1 MFPPIPPTRRR
12 AFLAGVMATAAL
24 ALPAC
29 GAGTSS
35 AASAPSSAALNVS
48 ASHTLNLAFGADMQV
63 PDPDIF
69 YEIEGNAV
77 VTSVYEGL
85 VRYANGSTKIV
96 PALAQSWSVS
106 PDGTTYTF
114 HLRPGVTF
122 HDGTP
127 VNSQA
132 AAFSFARRT
141 GVNSAPAYMLA
152 NVVSTQT
159 PNPLT
164 FIVHLNQPVSAFMD
178 YLASPYGPKLVSPTT
193 VKAHES
199 GVTAANPNGDWAQQ
213 YLKTHDAGT
222 GPYRIT
228 QFVPGSH
235 YVLSAYSGY
244 WGTKPY
250 YTTININIVP
260 DVSVQQAELENG
272 QLSMILHGLPVNA
285 VESFQKNPNFEVQA
299 FPAQLKA
306 MLDVNP
312 NIGIFRSQAVR
323 SALRQAIDKSAIVSA
338 VYGNTL
344 ATVSTQVY
352 PVDEFPA
359 GMAMDNPT
367 YNPAALKKALAST
380 PGSRNIS
387 LAYSTDDPTN
397 QRLAEFIQTEL
408 DAEGL
413 NVQVHGV
420 PMGQVFDYASTP
432 ASQLPN
438 LLVWT
443 VNPDDSAPD
452 SWIRIFSNTTGAL
465 NEMHGSVPQADA
477 LMDAGLHSTNP
488 ATIQKDY
495 AQAGTLVANSG
506 EWISIADVKDVVV
519 SHAGVSGWYFQLPT
533 ADTVVLGDLAYTGTA
548 KP

>member
-1 MFPPIPPTRRR
+1 MFHSPLPNRRR
-12 AFLAGVMATAAL
+12 ALLAGVMATAAL
-24 ALPAC
+24 GATAC
-29 GAGTSS
+29 GGGTSTSS
-35 AASAPSSAALNVS
+35 AASPAALNVS

-63 PDPDIF
+63 PDPDVF

-77 VTSVYEGL
+77 VTSLYEGL
-85 VRYANGSTKIV
+85 VRYANGSTRIV
-96 PALAQSWSVS
+96 PALAQSWTVS

-127 VNSQA
+127 VDSQA

-152 NVVSTQT
+152 DVVSTQT
-159 PNPLT
+159 PDPLT
-164 FIVHLNQPVSAFMD
+164 FVVHLDHPVSAFMD
-178 YLASPYGPKLVSPTT
+178 YLASPYGPKMVSPTT
-193 VKAHES
+193 VKAHEV
-199 GVTAANPNGDWAQQ
+199 GVTAASPNGDWAQQ

-244 WGTKPY
+244 WGIKPY
-250 YTTININIVP
+250 YTTVNISIVP
-260 DVSVQQAELENG
+260 DISVQQAELQSG

-285 VESFQKNPNFEVQA
+285 VQSFQANKNFEVQA

-306 MLDVNP
+306 MLAVNP
-312 NIGIFRSQAVR
+312 HLGIFQSPAVR
-323 SALRQAIDKSAIVSA
+323 SALRQAINKAAIVAA

-344 ATVSTQVY
+344 ATVSTQAY
-352 PVDEFPA
+352 PVQEFPA
-359 GMAMDNPT
+359 GMAADNPT
-367 YNPAALKKALAST
+367 YDPAALKKALAAT

-397 QRLAEFIQTEL
+397 QRLAEFVQSEL

-420 PMGQVFDYASTP
+420 PLGQVFDFASTP
-432 ASQLPN
+432 AAQLPN

-452 SWIRIFSNTTGAL
+452 SWIRIFSNTNGSL

-477 LMDAGLHSTNP
+477 LMDAGLHSTDP

-495 AQAGTLVANSG
+495 AEAGTLVADSG

-519 SHAGVSGWYFQLPT
+519 SHAGVAGWYFQLPT
-533 ADTVVLGDLAYTGTA
+533 ADTVVLGDLTYKAPGKA
-548 KP
+548 

>member
-1 MFPPIPPTRRR
+1 MFQPVHPPRRR
-12 AFLAGVMATAAL
+12 AFVAGFMAL
-24 ALPAC
+24 AAFAISAC
-29 GAGTSS
+29 GGSTSTSS
-35 AASAPSSAALNVS
+35 GPSSAALNVS
-48 ASHTLNLAFGADMQV
+48 ASHILNLAFGADMQV

-85 VRYANGSTKIV
+85 VRYASGSTTIE
-96 PALAQSWSVS
+96 PALAQSWSIS
-106 PDGTTYTF
+106 PDGLTYTF

-122 HDGTP
+122 HDGTQ
-127 VNSQA
+127 VDSQA

-159 PNPLT
+159 PDPLT
-164 FIVHLNQPVSAFMD
+164 FIVHLNQPVAAFMD

-193 VKAHES
+193 VKAHEI
-199 GVTAANPNGDWAQQ
+199 GVNASNANGDWSQQ

-222 GPYRIT
+222 GPYEIT

-235 YVLSAYSGY
+235 YVLSAYPGY
-244 WGTKPY
+244 WGAKPY
-250 YTTININIVP
+250 YTTVNINIVP
-260 DVSVQQAELENG
+260 DISVQQAELGSG

-285 VESFQKNPNFEVQA
+285 VDSFKGNKDFEVQA

-306 MLDVNP
+306 MLYLNP
-312 NIGIFRSQAVR
+312 NIGIFQSPAVR
-323 SALRQAIDKSAIVSA
+323 SALREAINKSAIVTA

-344 ATVSTQVY
+344 ATVSNQAY

-359 GMAMDNPT
+359 GMAMDDPT
-367 YNPAALKKALAST
+367 YNPSALKTALASAS
-380 PGSRNIS
+380 GSKNIS

-408 DAEGL
+408 DADGL
-413 NVQVHGV
+413 NVEVHGV
-420 PMGQVFDYASTP
+420 PIGQVFDYASTP
-432 ASQLPN
+432 AAQLPN

-452 SWIRIFSNTTGAL
+452 SWIRIFSNTNGSL
-465 NEMHGSVPQADA
+465 NELHGSVPKADA

-488 ATIQKDY
+488 ATIQQDY
-495 AQAGTLVANSG
+495 AEAGSLVADSG

-519 SHAGVSGWYFQLPT
+519 AHAGVSGWYFQLPT
-533 ADTVVLGDLAYTGTA
+533 ADTVVLGDLAYTVPS
-548 KP
+548 KS